1 MGTLDGYNRVT
12 VEIWGQQVTLRT
24 QNDPEYVQRLAR
36 FVDRRMD
43 TIAQKNPRL
52 STSQVALLA
61 AINVADELFKCDAA
75 RGREKKKPR
84 GGKE

>member
-1 MGTLDGYNRVT
+1 MATLDGYNRVT

-36 FVDRRMD
+36 HVDRRMAS
-43 TIAQKNPRL
+43 IAQKNPRL

-61 AINVADELFKCDAA
+61 ALNIADELFSCDATK
-75 RGREKKKPR
+75 RPNVKD
-84 GGKE
+84 KEDGL